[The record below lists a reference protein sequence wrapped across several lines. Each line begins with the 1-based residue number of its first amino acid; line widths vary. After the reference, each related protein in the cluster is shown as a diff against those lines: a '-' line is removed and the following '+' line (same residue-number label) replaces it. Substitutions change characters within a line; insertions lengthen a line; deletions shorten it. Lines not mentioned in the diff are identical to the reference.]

1 MIVNT
6 SNLRVARRSYF
17 LNYDG
22 DLERWLPPESI
33 AAAGFKQ
40 LISTD
45 IGGYRYKAVQRNAST
60 KTNEACT
67 RLIQNDGTRGNP
79 IHVWRLSRV
88 YYCLLVTFGARGRRE
103 SSPPHLGQL

>member
-22 DLERWLPPESI
+22 ELERWLPPESI
-33 AAAGFKQ
+33 SAAGFKQ

-45 IGGYRYKAVQRNAST
+45 IGAYRYKAVQRGMLQESMWTDPAIVIE
-60 KTNEACT
+60 KYVTNDE
-67 RLIQNDGTRGNP
+67 N
-79 IHVWRLSRV
+79 SFYRV
-88 YYCLLVTFGARGRRE
+88 YFSGTACFA
-103 SSPPHLGQL
+103 